1 MTQQFQVG
9 DIVRIDEPTQEELNR
24 IDRLSYVEHIRGLIG
39 SHAVVTGVSRV
50 DGSVVTLLPCCEGFT
65 LTVDAI
71 PEMPYCHETTGL
83 ATHLTLIRKGVL
95 RSHRFTK
102 DVPDVLGGVQLPLV
116 GSAVDEHNT
125 TIDEMQLFPWGIR
138 VGIVPAHGVS
148 YPLYI
153 ATSCIEP
160 AIEFTTF

>member
-1 MTQQFQVG
+1 MTQILQVG
-9 DIVRIDEPTQEELNR
+9 DIVRVEEPTQEELNR
-24 IDRLSYVEHIRGLIG
+24 LEKISYVGRIRKLIG
-39 SHAVVTGVSRV
+39 SYAVITGVSRV
-50 DGSVVTLLPCCEGFT
+50 NGSVVTLLPCDKEFT
-65 LTVDAI
+65 LTVDTI
-71 PEMPYCHETTGL
+71 PEMTYGDATTVL
-83 ATHLTLIRKGVL
+83 ATHLTLIREGVL

-160 AIEFTTF
+160 AREFTTF

>member
-24 IDRLSYVEHIRGLIG
+24 IDQLSYVDHIRDIIG
-39 SHAVVTGVSRV
+39 SHAVVTGVSRA
-50 DGSVVTLLPCCEGFT
+50 DGSVVTLLPCTEEFT
-65 LTVDAI
+65 LTLDAI
-71 PEMPYCHETTGL
+71 SEMPYCHETTGL
-83 ATHLTLIRKGVL
+83 ATHLTLVRKSVL
-95 RSHRFTK
+95 RTHRFTE
-102 DVPDVLGGVQLPLV
+102 DVPDALGGAQLPLV
-116 GSAVDEHNT
+116 GSTVDEHHT

-160 AIEFTTF
+160 AREFTTF

>member
-1 MTQQFQVG
+1 MTQTFQVG
-9 DIVRIDEPTQEELNR
+9 DIVRINEPTQEELNR
-24 IDRLSYVEHIRGLIG
+24 IDRLSYVDHIRGLIG
-39 SHAVVTGVSRV
+39 SCAVVTGVSRA

-83 ATHLTLIRKGVL
+83 ASHLTLVRKGVL
-95 RSHRFTK
+95 RSHRFVK
-102 DVPDVLGGVQLPLV
+102 DVPDFLGGAPLPLV
-116 GSAVDEHNT
+116 GSTVDEWNT
-125 TIDEMQLFPWGIR
+125 LIDEMQLFPWGVR

-153 ATSCIEP
+153 SASCIEP
-160 AIEFTTF
+160 ARDFTTF

>member
-116 GSAVDEHNT
+116 GSTVNNHERVEGVH
-125 TIDEMQLFPWGIR
+125 LFPWGVRID
-138 VGIVPAHGVS
+138 VTSTDGTSSSIGITVP
-148 YPLYI
+148 L
-153 ATSCIEP
+153 IEP
-160 AIEFTTF
+160 ALPFTTF